1 METLLFRS
9 GSVPTLSRL
18 DYSAELPPQLTCDVY
33 LSIARQIWAT
43 LRFEFYPKLV
53 MSRNQNV
60 EIINDDE
67 IEKLHEQM
75 KTCLETNQ
83 EQIYEQTIGTQSNR
97 PKEAKIM
104 MLKAFLTYASET

>member
-1 METLLFRS
+1 
-9 GSVPTLSRL
+9 
-18 DYSAELPPQLTCDVY
+18 
-33 LSIARQIWAT
+33 
-43 LRFEFYPKLV
+43 
-53 MSRNQNV
+53 
-60 EIINDDE
+60 
-67 IEKLHEQM
+67 M